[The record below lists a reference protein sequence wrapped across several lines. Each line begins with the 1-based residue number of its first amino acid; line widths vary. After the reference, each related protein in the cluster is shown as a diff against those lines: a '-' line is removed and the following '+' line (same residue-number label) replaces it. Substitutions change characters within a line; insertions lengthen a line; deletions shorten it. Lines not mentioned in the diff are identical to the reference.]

1 MVNLDILDDNESRH
15 VVEAPVKLNMKYTTL
30 KDQEPLSA
38 GRRREMHKVHLDR
51 KFQRSYLPL
60 ALTVSQ
66 QFAPAGCGGA
76 LGAGTA
82 HCIDMLQ
89 PGHSAVIV
97 VDNKV

>member
-1 MVNLDILDDNESRH
+1 MSQDTWLRLLS
-15 VVEAPVKLNMKYTTL
+15 PVKLNMKYTTL
-30 KDQEPLSA
+30 KDQELLSA

-97 VDNKV
+97 LDNKV